1 VLVTDLLDLARM
13 DADRFR
19 VQLVPVPAAL
29 PLEQA
34 ADALWSTA
42 ERKGVTIEADLPDLP
57 VIVTDPDRVQQ
68 VMTNLVDNAIR
79 WTPSGGTVRIVA
91 RPVSGGGVIAEVSD
105 TGPGI
110 APEMRDV
117 LFDPFR
123 SAVTPEGNQG
133 SGLGLAIAHQLTRA
147 LGGDLTAGD
156 AAGGGACFTL
166 TLPAQAPAPKNDEG
180 PPSEMDEG
188 PTPTAMGGQ
197 ASA

>member
-1 VLVTDLLDLARM
+1 
-13 DADRFR
+13 
-19 VQLVPVPAAL
+19 
-29 PLEQA
+29 
-34 ADALWSTA
+34 
-42 ERKGVTIEADLPDLP
+42 
-57 VIVTDPDRVQQ
+57 
-68 VMTNLVDNAIR
+68 
-79 WTPSGGTVRIVA
+79 VRIVA
-91 RPVSGGGVIAEVSD
+91 RPAPDGGVTAEVSD

-110 APEMRDV
+110 APEMREV

-156 AAGGGACFTL
+156 AADGGACFTL
-166 TLPAQAPAPKNDEG
+166 RLPAQAPAPKNDEG

-197 ASA
+197 A